1 MNPTYSGGFVG
12 TTLVVFEGEIVEVV
26 YEIVVVKLD
35 KKKSILKIIKE

>member
-12 TTLVVFEGEIVEVV
+12 TTLVVFEGEIV
-26 YEIVVVKLD
+26 VVKLD